1 MPPTAG
7 DDQVNVTE
15 FIPGSA
21 RRSRTSSAHA
31 TTADGENDAVGVI
44 ADDDGVMDM
53 PAASEGDGVRLADTD
68 TDTDRDGGAVAVSC
82 VAASEPDDADAD
94 SSGPDGEADGE
105 AGSTA
110 ASTTVGEADA
120 DGVEASEF
128 NPARASRLDEES
140 VGSFGA
146 MAGAVATGAGSAG
159 SALADTSP
167 TAAAEEVSVDGD
179 AITSSDDGTHC
190 AGRASMRSTDGSG
203 VIAMAL
209 GCASA
214 RAGSAPT
221 PSEATSARDADSA
234 TVRPVARPIARTIP
248 PTRRPP

>member
-7 DDQVNVTE
+7 EDQVNVTE

-31 TTADGENDAVGVI
+31 TTADGENEAVGVTG
-44 ADDDGVMDM
+44 DDDGDGVTDR
-53 PAASEGDGVRLADTD
+53 PAESEGDGVRLVDTD
-68 TDTDRDGGAVAVSC
+68 GDGGAVVVSC

-94 SSGPDGEADGE
+94 SSEPDGEADGA

-110 ASTTVGEADA
+110 VSTTVGEADA
-120 DGVEASEF
+120 DGIEASEI

-140 VGSFGA
+140 VGSFVA
-146 MAGAVATGAGSAG
+146 MADAVDTGAGSAG

-167 TAAAEEVSVDGD
+167 TAAVEEVSVGGD
-179 AITSSDDGTHC
+179 AITSSDDRTHC
-190 AGRASMRSTDGSG
+190 AGRASTRSTDGSA
-203 VIAMAL
+203 VTAMAL
-209 GCASA
+209 GFASA

-234 TVRPVARPIARTIP
+234 TVRPMARLIARTIP